1 MFMFT
6 KADRLLSAMSPAGGR
21 VMTENCINL
30 MNLAPRCRAHSK
42 RSGQACKAPAVR
54 GHSVCHKHGAGG
66 GAPEGK
72 RNGNYRHGANT
83 KRLLAA
89 LAAVRLLGKESRMLI
104 EAIDN

>member
-1 MFMFT
+1 
-6 KADRLLSAMSPAGGR
+6 
-21 VMTENCINL
+21 MTENRINL

-42 RSGQACKAPAVR
+42 RTGQACKAPAVK

-83 KRLLAA
+83 RGLLEALAEVRLLA
-89 LAAVRLLGKESRMLI
+89 KEARTLI
-104 EAIDN
+104 EGFKG